1 MEKHKARRREL
12 TELRQRLVSE
22 REKILALYRDDVHA
36 AREIQEEGTEDFEEL
51 ASMDVD
57 RELLLALSESERE
70 RIQEI
75 DDALLRMDEGS
86 YGICLQSGRP
96 IDLARLRE
104 VPWARYCVQH
114 QGMVEDGRLRA

>member
-1 MEKHKARRREL
+1 MEQHKARRPSMK
-12 TELRQRLVSE
+12 ELRRRLVSE
-22 REKILALYRDDVHA
+22 REKILTLYQEDVHA

-51 ASMDVD
+51 ATMDVD

-75 DDALLRMDEGS
+75 DDALQRMDEGT
-86 YGICLQSGRP
+86 YGICQQSGRP

-104 VPWARYCVQH
+104 IPWARYCVEH
-114 QGMVEDGRLRA
+114 QKMVEDGLLRA